1 MTSKMKDYKYCNQ
14 LFDMALDNGV
24 VTEQDREQFMDSE
37 LFNLIKKETY
47 LTAICAWISGKYAET
62 VLNALYE
69 KGFRCVDPS
78 YKRKTTTKP
87 TTDRIKEV
95 FEEWLWNES
104 GYTKEEIEFGKMF
117 NGYEGRARAFYAGY
131 MAALNDRGE
140 G

>member
-37 LFNLIKKETY
+37 LFNLIKNETY

-95 FEEWLWNES
+95 FEEWLS
-104 GYTKEEIEFGKMF
+104 CHDGLSM
-117 NGYEGRARAFYAGY
+117 
-131 MAALNDRGE
+131 ALNAILINWRRPNAKTNHHRNGRKRDGVPQ
-140 G
+140 GL